1 MAAVRREKG
10 TKHIMALRHRRHRYG
25 RDSITGGPKY
35 SLLAS
40 AAGFL
45 LMPTVVG
52 MATGAMVKTMPAKNA
67 AMAFTGSHAAAALL
81 SWWGAKKFPKAH
93 SFLRG
98 SMYGEGLV
106 TAISAY
112 ETTQM
117 PAPGATTSAI
127 APTGTSAQ
135 LHALGQKLM
144 SGSLFFQM

>member
-1 MAAVRREKG
+1 M
-10 TKHIMALRHRRHRYG
+10 RHRHHRRYG
-25 RDSITGGPKY
+25 RDSMTGGSKH

-52 MATGAMVKTMPAKNA
+52 MATGAMVKTMPAKQA
-67 AMAFTGSHAAAALL
+67 AMAFTGSHAVAMAL
-81 SWWGAKKFPKAH
+81 SWWGAKKFPAAH

-98 SMYGEGLV
+98 AMWGEGAV

-117 PAPGATTSAI
+117 PAPGTTSAI

-144 SGSLFFQM
+144 SGSLFFQV